1 MRTIIPLLSSSKTP
15 TTRYHISSSST
26 NRIGLGSA
34 ISLSQPSTPT
44 LTQNNNNN
52 FINSSTDENNGNYVE
67 ENGRFIQPQLQQNK
81 TTIFRITENPLPEP
95 VNC

>member
-15 TTRYHISSSST
+15 TTRNHISSSST
-26 NRIGLGSA
+26 NLIGLGSA
-34 ISLSQPSTPT
+34 VSLSQPTTPS

-52 FINSSTDENNGNYVE
+52 FINSSGENNGNDVE
-67 ENGRFIQPQLQQNK
+67 ENGRFVQQNK

>member
-26 NRIGLGSA
+26 NNIGLGSA
-34 ISLSQPSTPT
+34 ISLSQPTTPT

-52 FINSSTDENNGNYVE
+52 FINSSTGENNGNDVE
-67 ENGRFIQPQLQQNK
+67 ENGRYLQQNK